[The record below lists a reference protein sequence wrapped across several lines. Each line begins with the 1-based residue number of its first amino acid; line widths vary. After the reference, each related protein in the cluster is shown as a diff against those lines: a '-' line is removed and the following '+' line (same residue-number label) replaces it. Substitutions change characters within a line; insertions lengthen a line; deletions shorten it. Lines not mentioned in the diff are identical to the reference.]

1 MDTAE
6 IVKRIR
12 AELGSVRAAALMLAN
27 AQGEARKKHM
37 QILSEKM
44 KNVEALLE
52 KISTPRTTP

>member
-12 AELGSVRAAALMLAN
+12 AELGGVRASALMLAN

-37 QILSEKM
+37 QILAEKM
-44 KNVEALLE
+44 KNIEALLE
-52 KISTPRTTP
+52 KISTAHNKP